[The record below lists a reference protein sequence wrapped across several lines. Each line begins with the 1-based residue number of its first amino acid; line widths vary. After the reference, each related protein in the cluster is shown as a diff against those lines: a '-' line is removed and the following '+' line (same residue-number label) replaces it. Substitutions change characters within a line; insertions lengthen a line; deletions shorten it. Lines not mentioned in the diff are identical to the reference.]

1 MDIYARNI
9 LDHYQRP
16 RHRGTLADADASF
29 HELNR
34 SCGDDFTVYLK
45 LKDGLIEAISF
56 EGQGCAISTAATSI
70 LSDFFIGKAPEDILK
85 MDLEALR
92 GLLGIDISFRRQK
105 CALIGLQALKGA
117 ISSLS
122 ARV

>member
-16 RHRGTLADADASF
+16 RHRGVLAEADASF

-34 SCGDDFTVYLK
+34 SCGDDFKVYLK

-70 LSDFFIGKAPEDILK
+70 LSEFFLGKAPAEILK

-92 GLLGIDISFRRQK
+92 ALLGIEISFRRQK
-105 CALIGLQALKGA
+105 CALIGLRALQGA
-117 ISSLS
+117 VASLP
-122 ARV
+122 VKV